1 MPSKTQEPAQ
11 PAAKRQTSMSAL
23 LQQRSA
29 DVEVAP
35 RPAPAAPSAE
45 NLDEGD
51 RLDNRAA
58 AEYVGQIYNYYRRV
72 EPLYRVSPSYMAKQ
86 VRLPRQLLVLWWTD
100 CIWMSQLYVPG

>member
-1 MPSKTQEPAQ
+1 MPSKAQEAAQ

-29 DVEVAP
+29 DVEAAP
-35 RPAPAAPSAE
+35 RPASAATPAE
-45 NLDEGD
+45 NLDFYD

-58 AEYVGQIYNYYRRV
+58 AEYVGQIYSYYRRV

-86 VRLPRQLLVLWWTD
+86 VRRVQHAHGFHKAVL
-100 CIWMSQLYVPG
+100 G